1 MNEERITKIIYLS
14 TIVSILLHLALGVA
28 LVKGAARERKKET
41 IISFDIVKVKEE
53 KRERPPPPE
62 RPSEKQR
69 QSLNAP
75 KPKRV
80 IDLTKKKKVKI
91 VKPEDIEEQKE
102 EPPKAPE
109 NPQNFGIDSSLVDT
123 SGKSSVAM
131 AVPIGETMIGDPS
144 LKRGSSNRFIKG
156 EDKIATTAPIEA
168 ISSMPKVIREVK
180 PKYPEE
186 ARRLGIEG
194 SVVLLLEIDE
204 NGRVVSARPLKPRG
218 YGLDEEAIKAAYKL
232 RFAPAM
238 AGKVP
243 IRVKIKY
250 TFTFLLED

>member
-28 LVKGAARERKKET
+28 IVKGAARERKRET
-41 IISFDIVKVKEE
+41 IISFDIVKEA
-53 KRERPPPPE
+53 KREMPPE
-62 RPSEKQR
+62 RPTEEER
-69 QSLNAP
+69 QSLSAP
-75 KPKRV
+75 QPKRV
-80 IDLTKKKKVKI
+80 IDLTKKVKI
-91 VKPEDIEEQKE
+91 VKPGDIKEQKE
-102 EPPKAPE
+102 EPAKGSE
-109 NPQNFGIDSSLVDT
+109 NPQNFGIDRSLIDT

-131 AVPIGETMIGDPS
+131 AVPIGETMIGDPN
-144 LKRGSSNRFIKG
+144 LRKGSSNRFIKG
-156 EDKIATTAPIEA
+156 GDNSATAASPQA
-168 ISSMPKVIREVK
+168 ISSMPRVIREVK

-186 ARRLGIEG
+186 AIRLGIEG

-204 NGRVVSARPLKPRG
+204 NGDVVSAKPLKSAG

-232 RFAPAM
+232 KFIPAM

-243 IRVKIKY
+243 ISVKIKY